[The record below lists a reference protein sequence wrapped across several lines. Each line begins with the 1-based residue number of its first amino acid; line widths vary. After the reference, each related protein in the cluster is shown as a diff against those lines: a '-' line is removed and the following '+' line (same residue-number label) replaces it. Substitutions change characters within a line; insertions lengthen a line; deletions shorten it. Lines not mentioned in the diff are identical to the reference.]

1 MFATSMPAVILL
13 VLLSVD
19 HHRVSCLEQAD
30 ASAQIG
36 AVVGDD
42 LLWHSDAPGQTLQA
56 SLDVGSGAVGSD
68 AQIKD
73 DDLMMLQGTGASPEL
88 FQRNAKD
95 QQAFLLADADRTV
108 ENPHPV
114 IARGHI
120 AAEQEQATTQQPG
133 ADRLVVGEAQRQR
146 IAEDAD
152 ETEEDF
158 ADAAQADVG
167 VEIPKQAEADDQ
179 DGVAVTFRRRQLS
192 RRQLPAARACVHL
205 PWRRKCLAC
214 LFELESQRGDLL
226 GLLPGDR
233 LPVIAAFGEIPDGDA
248 KFLQRPL
255 LVRGTLLPDV
265 PAAAK
270 QPDQTRWRTLELW
283 F

>member
-1 MFATSMPAVILL
+1 
-13 VLLSVD
+13 
-19 HHRVSCLEQAD
+19 
-30 ASAQIG
+30 
-36 AVVGDD
+36 
-42 LLWHSDAPGQTLQA
+42 
-56 SLDVGSGAVGSD
+56 
-68 AQIKD
+68 
-73 DDLMMLQGTGASPEL
+73 
-88 FQRNAKD
+88 
-95 QQAFLLADADRTV
+95 
-108 ENPHPV
+108 
-114 IARGHI
+114 
-120 AAEQEQATTQQPG
+120 
-133 ADRLVVGEAQRQR
+133 VVGEAQRQR
-146 IAEDAD
+146 IAKDAD

-179 DGVAVTFRRRQLS
+179 DRVAVTFRRRQLS
-192 RRQLPAARACVHL
+192 RRQLPAARACVHP
-205 PWRRKCLAC
+205 PWRRKFLTC

-255 LVRGTLLPDV
+255 LVRGTLLPDI

-283 F
+283 T